1 MLWSKSKGTV
11 KLASPDIFANRS
23 LQGEGGVDFQ
33 MSDSE
38 VQSNQK
44 KSWRICWERFW
55 VLRKRIDQFVTQP
68 NIQN

>member
-1 MLWSKSKGTV
+1 MQGNKSYLDKFFDALKQIQKEH

-38 VQSNQK
+38 VQKSNQK
-44 KSWRICWERFW
+44 KS
-55 VLRKRIDQFVTQP
+55 
-68 NIQN
+68 

>member
-1 MLWSKSKGTV
+1 LDKFFDALKQIQKER

-38 VQSNQK
+38 VQKVIKRKVEESVEVLWSIK
-44 KSWRICWERFW
+44 KTYRSIW
-55 VLRKRIDQFVTQP
+55 
-68 NIQN
+68 